1 MKTLPPLA
9 LGVEVIPFV
18 DGQPVESRT
27 VVGAL
32 KTPVVVTVMTASD
45 VLIKGNLVNILDLWK
60 ERNLFGRIKFL
71 LCRSQSSSGPLST
84 M

>member
-1 MKTLPPLA
+1 
-9 LGVEVIPFV
+9 
-18 DGQPVESRT
+18 VESRT

-32 KTPVVVTVMTASD
+32 KTPVVVTVMAASD
-45 VLIKGNLVNILDLWK
+45 VLIKGNLANILDPWK